1 MDKKS
6 LKKQWPILFFILFI
20 PAILITTG
28 VIGSSNHKENNTV
41 QTREGA
47 IEQSSLSA
55 ATESLKGAI
64 ELADRMYDTTSETSF
79 EFTARLTY
87 GRYANFGIVQHVN
100 EVKSVGLVDEMAIN
114 FSGATNNEH
123 AEVDPKTNQVIA
135 FHRETD
141 YSGESKTYAELEQ
154 IARQYV
160 ERIYPDF
167 AQVESTLT
175 FEDNSKTSRPEG
187 SNHFFTWN
195 DMNFESELPEG
206 ADTERPPFIQVGIT
220 STGYIF
226 SYNNTIDLYR
236 NALEEFNLT
245 Q

>member
-1 MDKKS
+1 MLAIIAIVVVAIGGYYLLGQKS
-6 LKKQWPILFFILFI
+6 SDNGNQ
-20 PAILITTG
+20 A
-28 VIGSSNHKENNTV
+28 
-41 QTREGA
+41 QMREGA

-55 ATESLKGAI
+55 ATESLKEAI
-64 ELADRMYDTTSETSF
+64 ELADRMYDTTAETTF
-79 EFTARLTY
+79 EFTTRPTY
-87 GRYANFGIVQHVN
+87 GRYANFGIVQHLD
-100 EVKSVGLVDEMAIN
+100 EVRSVGLVDEMAIN
-114 FSGATNNEH
+114 FSGTTDNEH
-123 AEVDPKTNQVIA
+123 AEVDPKTNQVVA

-154 IARQYV
+154 MARQYV
-160 ERIYPDF
+160 ERVYPDF
-167 AQVESTLT
+167 AQVEPTLT
-175 FEDNSKTSRPEG
+175 FEDNSKTGRPEG

-195 DMNFESELPEG
+195 DMDFESELPEG